1 MDNKDKQALID
12 GTATIPYKLHIL
24 NDDGSIK
31 DTLTEEDIVS
41 TDYEDYRYVDS
52 SSLCI
57 GQFVARKLKGE
68 IKTIDKDLQIE
79 DKEISVEMGVNRN
92 DGSKVYDITIDG
104 KSEQTTYTGK
114 NLFSSKL
121 EVGGIDTT
129 TGLNVT
135 NNTRKRTKDFISIQ
149 PNTTYTFSYKNQG
162 NYAKWGWY
170 ILYDNNQQILS
181 SYAFENDYDVTFTS
195 SNDAYYFKMYFGNA
209 TNVDVNSFDC
219 QLEKGT
225 VATEKE
231 PYTGG
236 QPSPNPDYPQEIKSV
251 SGVENLFDKD
261 TAKSGTFYNVSNGSI
276 ISSTIWS
283 QSDFIQFEPNTKFTF
298 SSSYLENNSSFEFT
312 QFDGNKNW
320 LMSKQFALTNGSW
333 SETTNSNTKYVKVG
347 FRNDRGV
354 ELNIQLEEDSLETI
368 WQELSECLETAIDN
382 FIDMRSIE
390 GSKIKQ
396 DLQTRLSSVEENV
409 NKISE
414 LSTGLVEEYIVKL
427 EERIKE
433 LLKID
438 IVDKDRLAQE
448 IVIYSDK
455 CSTEEELTRLK
466 SHIEQFKNLL
476 EQEEPVGKKLDF
488 LIQEMNRETN
498 TIGSKSG
505 KLEITNL
512 VIEMKTV
519 LEDIREQIQNIE

>member
-1 MDNKDKQALID
+1 MKNIIFIGMPAVGKSTVGVVVAKRLGYEFIDTDLLIQKQENRLLREIIAEEGLDGFLSIENQVNRDVEAEHAVISPGGSVVYCEEAMKHYKEIGTIVYLHASFEVINSRLKNAKKRGVALRDGQTLKDLYDERVVLFEKYADITVKAPRNLLYLEDKVRKSVLNRVARGKIEVFISYANYGLDGKNVVLNKELA
-12 GTATIPYKLHIL
+12 KLY
-24 NDDGSIK
+24 IK
-31 DTLTEEDIVS
+31 ELTELAEEADIPS
-41 TDYEDYRYVDS
+41 
-52 SSLCI
+52 
-57 GQFVARKLKGE
+57 
-68 IKTIDKDLQIE
+68 
-79 DKEISVEMGVNRN
+79 
-92 DGSKVYDITIDG
+92 
-104 KSEQTTYTGK
+104 
-114 NLFSSKL
+114 
-121 EVGGIDTT
+121 
-129 TGLNVT
+129 GL
-135 NNTRKRTKDFISIQ
+135 R
-149 PNTTYTFSYKNQG
+149 
-162 NYAKWGWY
+162 
-170 ILYDNNQQILS
+170 
-181 SYAFENDYDVTFTS
+181 
-195 SNDAYYFKMYFGNA
+195 
-209 TNVDVNSFDC
+209 
-219 QLEKGT
+219 
-225 VATEKE
+225 ATEVSKM
-231 PYTGG
+231 
-236 QPSPNPDYPQEIKSV
+236 PDV
-251 SGVENLFDKD
+251 
-261 TAKSGTFYNVSNGSI
+261 
-276 ISSTIWS
+276 
-283 QSDFIQFEPNTKFTF
+283 
-298 SSSYLENNSSFEFT
+298 
-312 QFDGNKNW
+312 
-320 LMSKQFALTNGSW
+320 
-333 SETTNSNTKYVKVG
+333 
-347 FRNDRGV
+347 
-354 ELNIQLEEDSLETI
+354 LNIQLEEDSLETI

-455 CSTEEELTRLK
+455 CSIEEELTRLK
-466 SHIEQFKNLL
+466 SHIAQFKNLL